1 MIYSNGPKT
10 ARFTERKKPRG
21 YLAVPASQAP
31 DGDLRICLHTH
42 LAAPAQTFVWHSFAD
57 HRPLLRGSI
66 PVTSLRRFQ
75 IADLLR
81 PADLLILLLP
91 SLMPVNDPRL
101 TLPAT
106 CVPRSAIFS
115 PSGGASRRGALY
127 SAFPAFVS
135 SASAWLFSAPL
146 LRTRSGRAIRATH
159 KFMRREAEVTRKP
172 LRVSTSF

>member
-31 DGDLRICLHTH
+31 DGDLRICLHTY
-42 LAAPAQTFVWHSFAD
+42 LAAHAQTFVWHSFAD
-57 HRPLLRGSI
+57 HRPLRIDTVPPPCEGGT
-66 PVTSLRRFQ
+66 V
-75 IADLLR
+75 ADLLR

-135 SASAWLFSAPL
+135 SASANCTASCTIYSSAESLF
-146 LRTRSGRAIRATH
+146 T
-159 KFMRREAEVTRKP
+159 
-172 LRVSTSF
+172 